1 MSGEEFYNNQE
12 YKQGY
17 EELVKRYECGLYSVV
32 ALLRNLRA
40 EDEMSDSMFELYHRI
55 EHRMKSW
62 KSVCD
67 KCAKKGVEPTIEN
80 IEANILDLAGVRVI
94 TLFEDDIY
102 RVYEALSHHPNIC
115 ELRKP
120 RDYVKSPKD
129 NGYRG
134 LHVNIEYSLYF
145 NQKTIMVPVEIQIR
159 DEGMALWGDLEH
171 ALKYKNPNPSEGT
184 VRVFRRLSKILAFF
198 GKIAMQLRD
207 QCIKN
212 NS

>member
-1 MSGEEFYNNQE
+1 MSGEVYYDNQE
-12 YKQGY
+12 FKRGY
-17 EELVKRYECGLYSVV
+17 EELVKLYECAMYSVV
-32 ALLRNLRA
+32 TLLRNLKT

-55 EHRMKSW
+55 EFRIKSW
-62 KSVCD
+62 ESVCD
-67 KCAKKGVEPTIEN
+67 KCAKKGLEPTKEN

-94 TLFEDDIY
+94 TLFEDDVY
-102 RVYEALSHHPNIC
+102 RVYGAVSHQPSTRQ
-115 ELRKP
+115 LRKP
-120 RDYVKSPKD
+120 RDYIKEPKE

-134 LHVNIEYSLYF
+134 FHYNIEYSLYF
-145 NQKTIMVPVEIQIR
+145 NQRTVMIPVEIQIR
-159 DEGMALWGDLEH
+159 DGGMALWGDLEH
-171 ALKYKNPNPSEGT
+171 VLKYKNPNPSERT